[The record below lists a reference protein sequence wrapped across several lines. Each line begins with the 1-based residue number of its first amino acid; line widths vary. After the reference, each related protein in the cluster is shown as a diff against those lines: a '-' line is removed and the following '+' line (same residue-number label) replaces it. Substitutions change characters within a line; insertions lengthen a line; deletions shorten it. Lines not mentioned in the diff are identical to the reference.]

1 MDTQASADELG
12 NLIQALKQPRLLSCV
27 QCQKRKVKCDRCSP
41 CSNCVK
47 AEVLCTP
54 GTPAPARKRR
64 ATEQDLLER
73 VERCEALLK
82 GYAPVVDDRP
92 QKPSSS
98 NHVPDGPPG
107 ASFEPSSSAQELNAS
122 YITTRIDGSVRFTD
136 SFSTVVMHEE
146 LVAIQN
152 SIKSNDSADEG
163 AIESIYE
170 LPDKTL
176 PVTEFETSVSS
187 SPDSQPGPVEAI
199 NLWGN
204 FLERVNP
211 LTKIVHVPTLEPYV
225 MRAAVGMHLVP
236 IEYQALLYSI
246 YAVAAK
252 SMSDQECFELLGY
265 SRDTILKKY
274 GSSIKRALM
283 KYNHR
288 ENYTMITLQ
297 TLILYLLTL
306 EDKTH
311 RHASWVTS
319 GIVVRMAYSMGYHRD
334 GESLGLGPF
343 ETEMR
348 RRIWC
353 QIIIQDAK
361 NALLSGLSAA
371 MLPMQWDTKPPLNI
385 NDVDMSPS
393 SDSPIVP
400 REGPTEMAYVLIA
413 RLIYAYKIDCDNH
426 IDTPTNEAI
435 LLGMSLTNDENTDRA
450 VYGKFREQSEELKRA
465 LESYTAKYIGDGAG
479 KVHVA
484 ATILKTTILEKLD
497 DVLSPIK
504 DQEEWGIE
512 IFNWKDNLFKMIM
525 LSMEHQCDAHDKMA
539 TVGFE
544 WYMRLQFYADMLASL
559 TSQLYRRPMGS
570 LSDRGWRAVE
580 RLHGHYPELFDM
592 SQRQQ
597 LMQAQFTLKAW
608 EARKTAVAQ
617 RGGSLET
624 PAYIVQLGQALS
636 EMEAQKAEKSI
647 DWNAL
652 WTDLQPF
659 GDGLNSF
666 MGEEFVQMG
675 DSPSVRGNGLV

>member
-1 MDTQASADELG
+1 MDTQASADGLG
-12 NLIQALKQPRLLSCV
+12 NLIHDLKQPRVLSCA

-41 CSNCVK
+41 CSNCAK

-54 GTPAPARKRR
+54 STPAPARKRR
-64 ATEQDLLER
+64 ATKHDLLER
-73 VERCEALLK
+73 VERCEALLR
-82 GYAPVVDDRP
+82 GYAPVVDRP
-92 QKPSSS
+92 QTPSSS
-98 NHVPDGPPG
+98 NHVPDDPPG

-122 YITTRIDGSVRFTD
+122 YITTRNDGSVRFTD
-136 SFSTVVMHEE
+136 SFGTVVMHEE

-152 SIKSNDSADEG
+152 SIKSDGSADEG
-163 AIESIYE
+163 PIESIYE
-170 LPDKTL
+170 SPYKTL
-176 PVTEFETSVSS
+176 PVTEFESS
-187 SPDSQPGPVEAI
+187 ASDTPDTQPGPVEAM
-199 NLWGN
+199 NLWEH

-246 YAVAAK
+246 YAMAVI
-252 SMSDQECFELLGY
+252 SMSEQECFDLLGH
-265 SRDTILKKY
+265 SRDTMLKRY
-274 GSSIKRALM
+274 GGSTKRALM

-288 ENYTMITLQ
+288 ENYIMITLQ

-306 EDKTH
+306 EDRIH

-334 GESLGLGPF
+334 GECLGLGPF

-385 NDVDMSPS
+385 NDADMSPG
-393 SDSPIVP
+393 SDSPIVS
-400 REGPTEMAYVLIA
+400 REGPTEMAYVLVA

-426 IDTPTNEAI
+426 IDTPINEAI

-450 VYGKFREQSEELKRA
+450 VFGKFREQSEELRRA

-497 DVLSPIK
+497 DALSPIK
-504 DQEEWGIE
+504 EQEEWGIE

-525 LSMEHQCDAHDKMA
+525 LSMEYQCNAHDKMA
-539 TVGFE
+539 AVGFE
-544 WYMRLQFYADMLASL
+544 WYMRLQFYPDMLASL

-608 EARKTAVAQ
+608 EARKIAVAQ

-624 PAYIVQLGQALS
+624 PAYIVLLGQALS
-636 EMEAQKAEKSI
+636 EMEAQKAEKPI

-666 MGEEFVQMG
+666 MGEEFVQMSDG
-675 DSPSVRGNGLV
+675 PSARGHGLV